1 MSTHDDRAQWDE
13 TAAVLGHLKKMRVIW
28 ISFLVT
34 VPVAVA
40 AGPQLPRLEPAA
52 ATPAAVT
59 LVTLAT
65 VLWISFT
72 AERDSRARLDRAKR
86 AYVVHEDP
94 DRLLR
99 SHLWV
104 FVMVLVRLEVIVVC
118 GLITA
123 VWGMGSKIALW
134 YSLLAGLMMVLAWP
148 TEHKVRLLL
157 ARAREAGG
165 RT

>member
-1 MSTHDDRAQWDE
+1 MSTQVEGPRWDE
-13 TAAVLGHLKKMRVIW
+13 TAAVLAHLKRMRVIW
-28 ISFLVT
+28 VVFLVT
-34 VPVAVA
+34 IPVAIA
-40 AGPQLPRLEPAA
+40 CGPMLPRLEPAA

-72 AERDSRARLDRAKR
+72 AERDSRSRLDRAKR
-86 AYVVHEDP
+86 AYAVHEDP

-99 SHLWV
+99 SHLSV
-104 FVMVLVRLEVIVVC
+104 FVMVLVRLEVIVMC

-123 VWGMGSKIALW
+123 VWGMGSNIALW
-134 YSLLAGLMMVLAWP
+134 YSLLAGLMMILAWP

-157 ARAREAGG
+157 ARARESQPRG
-165 RT
+165 